1 MENTFRLRAYGTS
14 ELAALYNPFRSHSWA
29 RKCFNRELQACR
41 MLRDTLHRQGWF
53 VGQKVFTPRQVK
65 TITRFLGEP

>member
-14 ELAALYNPFRSHSWA
+14 ELASLYYPFRSSSWA

-41 MLRDTLHRQGWF
+41 MLRDTLRRQGWF

-65 TITRFLGEP
+65 TIVRFLGEP